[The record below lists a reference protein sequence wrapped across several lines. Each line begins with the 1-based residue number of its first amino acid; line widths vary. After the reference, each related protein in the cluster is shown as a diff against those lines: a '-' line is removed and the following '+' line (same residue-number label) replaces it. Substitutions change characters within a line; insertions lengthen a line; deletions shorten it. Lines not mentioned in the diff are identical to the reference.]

1 MARVEREYETIIK
14 GLNTAEEELN
24 NLFSNAKKLDMEAS
38 TAESE
43 LKDRVG
49 QKDIKAIKDLAEAIR
64 NAVNPGIERIREL
77 TEKMEEQNKRFDEL
91 EL

>member
-64 NAVNPGIERIREL
+64 NTVNPGIERIREL

>member
-77 TEKMEEQNKRFDEL
+77 IEKMEEQNKRFDEL